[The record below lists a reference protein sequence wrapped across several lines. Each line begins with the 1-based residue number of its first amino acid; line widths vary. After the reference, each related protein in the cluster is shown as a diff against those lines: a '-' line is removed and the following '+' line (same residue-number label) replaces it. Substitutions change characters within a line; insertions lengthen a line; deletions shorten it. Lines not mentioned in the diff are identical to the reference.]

1 MKIDVLTLFPEMFG
15 PMSQSLMGSA
25 QEKGIIEFK
34 THDFRQFAV
43 NKHGHVDDYP
53 YGGGAGMLLQVPPIV
68 ETLESIQPADDARII
83 LMDPTG
89 VPFSQEIAQ
98 EWSTASQ
105 LVFIC
110 GHYEGF
116 DERVRNYVTDE
127 VSLGDYVLTNGELPT
142 MVMVDATVRLIPEV
156 VGNAES
162 IVNESHQ
169 NNLLEHPQYTRPREF
184 RGQEVPEILLSGHH
198 GNIELWQRKEA
209 IRRTFERR
217 PDLLEQADLSPQ
229 EIAWLEEFKQN
240 KNSTDQI

>member
-1 MKIDVLTLFPEMFG
+1 MKIDVLTLFPNMFG
-15 PMSQSLMGSA
+15 PMNQSLMGSA

-53 YGGGAGMLLQVPPIV
+53 YGGGAGMLLQVQPIV
-68 ETLESIQPADDARII
+68 QTLESIQLAEDARII

-89 VPFSQEIAQ
+89 VPFSQELAQ
-98 EWSTASQ
+98 EWSSASQ

-156 VGNAES
+156 VGNADS

-169 NNLLEHPQYTRPREF
+169 NNLLEQPQYTRPREF
-184 RGQEVPEILLSGHH
+184 RGQEVPEVLLSGHH
-198 GNIELWQRKEA
+198 ENIEIWKRREA
-209 IRRTFERR
+209 IRRTWERR
-217 PDLLEQADLSPQ
+217 PDLLEKADLAPEELQ
-229 EIAWLEEFKQN
+229 WLESIKKET
-240 KNSTDQI
+240 SE